1 MPQTRFLTANE
12 VVDTIL
18 YMYSFDKNNVRMPLS
33 DGKIQ
38 ELAYSYYE
46 RVLSNTGSI
55 CAILNDAGSIVA
67 TYVVIEYPEFAA
79 WRVAGTKVLESTN
92 HYAKTAK
99 ILAPGIDA
107 VIEKMES
114 KGYYKWWMIAPE
126 QHHNIRNKIM
136 VKYSKL
142 LGRYE
147 WYDDLVIPANSTVT
161 GVKSFDNYREIID
174 WSDTVA
180 RMFVLR
186 QEHRIKIFRDK
197 NFKDYKGT
205 MLNDQME

>member
-1 MPQTRFLTANE
+1 MQQTRFLTANE
-12 VVDTIL
+12 VIDTVV
-18 YMYSFDKNNVRMPLS
+18 YMYSNDQNNVRMPLTS
-33 DGKIQ
+33 EKIH
-38 ELAYSYYE
+38 ELARSYYD
-46 RVLSNTGSI
+46 RVLNNTGSV
-55 CAILNDAGSIVA
+55 CAVLNDAGNIIA
-67 TYVVIEYPEFAA
+67 TYAVIEHPEFAA

-92 HYAKTAK
+92 HYTKTAR

-136 VKYSKL
+136 RKYSKL
-142 LGRYE
+142 LGRYD
-147 WYDDLVIPANSTVT
+147 WYDDLVIPANSAET

-180 RMFVLR
+180 RLFVLR
-186 QEHRIKIFRDK
+186 QEHRVEIFRNK

-205 MLNDQME
+205 MLNDQMD